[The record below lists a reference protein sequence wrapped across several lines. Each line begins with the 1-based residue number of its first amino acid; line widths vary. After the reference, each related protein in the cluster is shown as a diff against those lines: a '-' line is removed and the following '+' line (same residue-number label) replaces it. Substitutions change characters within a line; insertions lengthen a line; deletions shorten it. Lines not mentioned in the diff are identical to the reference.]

1 MTHSFHSPSY
11 SSGRTPVG
19 KTILRAAACL
29 VWVGGVVLAIATSVC
44 TETVGTVS
52 RTAFSW
58 LNFHTALC
66 AYALYGGLL
75 WIAGALFD
83 RPGTFRRALSSLRDL
98 FPGRRDATHDFD
110 PDYEVPPH
118 FGGDASNGHGV
129 PYFGGDKPEDFD
141 EFNPDDVPDDMP
153 EEFKPHRFDGEAPK
167 FKAPHFGGDKP
178 EDFDEFN
185 PDDVPDDMPEEFKPH
200 RFDGKAPKFKTP
212 HFGGTTPKGF
222 EASHFDGSDPE
233 DFEAPRFDGNASED
247 FKAYGFDGG
256 DSADSSIPG
265 HEEPPFGTSE
275 ADEDE
280 ERAPL
285 FVGSWPQESGEPIVW
300 DVLAKEGNRKLLLSR
315 KAVAKRPYHDA
326 DEPVSWETCSLRAW
340 LNGDFYRAAFND
352 YEKQHILKIPVTAD
366 RNTYCNTD
374 AGNSTDDHVFL
385 LSLPEVNALLRRKLS
400 AKRKCEASPADAPDA
415 DNDNKAA
422 DDTGCVWW
430 LRSPGSEKNEAACVN
445 GDGQI
450 SNFGLPATT
459 PTIAVRPC
467 IWVRDM

>member
-29 VWVGGVVLAIATSVC
+29 VWVGGVVLAIATSVY

-118 FGGDASNGHGV
+118 FGGGASNGHGV
-129 PYFGGDKPEDFD
+129 PYFGGDKPE
-141 EFNPDDVPDDMP
+141 
-153 EEFKPHRFDGEAPK
+153 G
-167 FKAPHFGGDKP
+167 
-178 EDFDEFN
+178 FDEFN

-233 DFEAPRFDGNASED
+233 DFEAPRFDGNASE
-247 FKAYGFDGG
+247 GFEASGCDGG

-265 HEEPPFGTSE
+265 HEEAPFGTSE

-280 ERAPL
+280 ERSPL
-285 FVGSWPQESGEPIVW
+285 FVGSWPQGSGEPIVW
-300 DVLAKEGNRKLLLSR
+300 DVLAEEGNRKLLLSR
-315 KAVAKRPYHDA
+315 KAVAKRSYHDA

-374 AGNSTDDHVFL
+374 AGNS
-385 LSLPEVNALLRRKLS
+385 S
-400 AKRKCEASPADAPDA
+400 
-415 DNDNKAA
+415 
-422 DDTGCVWW
+422 
-430 LRSPGSEKNEAACVN
+430 
-445 GDGQI
+445 
-450 SNFGLPATT
+450 
-459 PTIAVRPC
+459 
-467 IWVRDM
+467 

>member
-44 TETVGTVS
+44 TETAGTVS
-52 RTAFSW
+52 RAAFSW

-98 FPGRRDATHDFD
+98 FPGRRDAKYNFD

-118 FGGDASNGHGV
+118 FADNPSASGAPAYEAPHFGTFAGSHSPYTDDASEN
-129 PYFGGDKPEDFD
+129 PSGDKPKNFD
-141 EFNPDDVPDDMP
+141 EFNPDDL
-153 EEFKPHRFDGEAPK
+153 
-167 FKAPHFGGDKP
+167 
-178 EDFDEFN
+178 
-185 PDDVPDDMPEEFKPH
+185 PDDMPEEFKPH
-200 RFDGKAPKFKTP
+200 RFDGKAPKFKAP

-233 DFEAPRFDGNASED
+233 DFEAPRFDDTASED
-247 FKAYGFDGG
+247 FESSGFDGG
-256 DSADSSIPG
+256 DSADSSIPS
-265 HEEPPFGTSE
+265 HEEAPFGASE
-275 ADEDE
+275 TDEDE

-285 FVGSWPQESGEPIVW
+285 FVGSWPQGSGEPIVW
-300 DVLAKEGNRKLLLSR
+300 DVLAEEGNRKLLLSR
-315 KAVAKRPYHDA
+315 KAVAKLPYHDA

-352 YEKQHILKIPVTAD
+352 YEKQRILKIPVTAD
-366 RNTYCNTD
+366 KNTYCNTD

-385 LSLPEVNALLRRKLS
+385 LSLSEVNALLRRKLS
-400 AKRKCEASPADAPDA
+400 AKRKCEADPTDAPDA

-459 PTIAVRPC
+459 PTISVRPC

>member
-1 MTHSFHSPSY
+1 
-11 SSGRTPVG
+11 
-19 KTILRAAACL
+19 
-29 VWVGGVVLAIATSVC
+29 
-44 TETVGTVS
+44 
-52 RTAFSW
+52 
-58 LNFHTALC
+58 
-66 AYALYGGLL
+66 
-75 WIAGALFD
+75 
-83 RPGTFRRALSSLRDL
+83 
-98 FPGRRDATHDFD
+98 
-110 PDYEVPPH
+110 
-118 FGGDASNGHGV
+118 
-129 PYFGGDKPEDFD
+129 
-141 EFNPDDVPDDMP
+141 MP
-153 EEFKPHRFDGEAPK
+153 EEFKPHRFGGKAPK
-167 FKAPHFGGDKP
+167 FKTPHFGGDKP

-185 PDDVPDDMPEEFKPH
+185 PDDVPDDMPEAFKPH
-200 RFDGKAPKFKTP
+200 RFGGKAPKFKTP

-247 FKAYGFDGG
+247 FKASGFDGG

-265 HEEPPFGTSE
+265 HEEAPFGASE
-275 ADEDE
+275 TDEDE
-280 ERAPL
+280 ERPPL

-300 DVLAKEGNRKLLLSR
+300 DVLAEEGNRKLLLSR

-340 LNGDFYRAAFND
+340 LNGDFFRAAFND

-400 AKRKCEASPADAPDA
+400 AKRKCEADPADAPDA

-450 SNFGLPATT
+450 SNFGLPANT

>member
-66 AYALYGGLL
+66 AYALYGALL

-118 FGGDASNGHGV
+118 FGSGASNGHGV
-129 PYFGGDKPEDFD
+129 
-141 EFNPDDVPDDMP
+141 
-153 EEFKPHRFDGEAPK
+153 
-167 FKAPHFGGDKP
+167 PHFGGDKP
-178 EDFDEFN
+178 EGFDEFN
-185 PDDVPDDMPEEFKPH
+185 PDDLPDDMPEEFKPH

-247 FKAYGFDGG
+247 FKASGFDGG

-265 HEEPPFGTSE
+265 HEEAPFGTSE
-275 ADEDE
+275 TDEDE

-285 FVGSWPQESGEPIVW
+285 FVGSWPQGCGEPIVW
-300 DVLAKEGNRKLLLSR
+300 DVLAEEGNRKLLLSR

-340 LNGDFYRAAFND
+340 LNGDFFRAAFND

-400 AKRKCEASPADAPDA
+400 AKRKCEADPADAPDA

>member
-118 FGGDASNGHGV
+118 FGSGASNGHSV
-129 PYFGGDKPEDFD
+129 
-141 EFNPDDVPDDMP
+141 
-153 EEFKPHRFDGEAPK
+153 
-167 FKAPHFGGDKP
+167 PHFGGDKP
-178 EDFDEFN
+178 EGFDEFN
-185 PDDVPDDMPEEFKPH
+185 PDDLSDDMPEEFKPH
-200 RFDGKAPKFKTP
+200 RFDGKALKFKTP

-233 DFEAPRFDGNASED
+233 DFEAPRFDDTASED
-247 FKAYGFDGG
+247 FESPGFDGG

-265 HEEPPFGTSE
+265 HEEAPFGASE

-285 FVGSWPQESGEPIVW
+285 FVGSWPQGSGEPIVW
-300 DVLAKEGNRKLLLSR
+300 DVLAEEGNRKLLLSR

-352 YEKQHILKIPVTAD
+352 YEKQRILKIPVTAD

-400 AKRKCEASPADAPDA
+400 AKRKCEAAPADAPDA

-450 SNFGLPATT
+450 SNFGLPANT

-467 IWVRDM
+467 IWVRDL

>member
-66 AYALYGGLL
+66 AYALYGALL

-118 FGGDASNGHGV
+118 FGSGASNGHSV
-129 PYFGGDKPEDFD
+129 
-141 EFNPDDVPDDMP
+141 
-153 EEFKPHRFDGEAPK
+153 
-167 FKAPHFGGDKP
+167 PHFGGDKP
-178 EDFDEFN
+178 EGFDEFN
-185 PDDVPDDMPEEFKPH
+185 PDDLPDDMPEEFKPH

-222 EASHFDGSDPE
+222 EASHFAGSDPE

-247 FKAYGFDGG
+247 FKASGFDGG

-265 HEEPPFGTSE
+265 HEEAPFGTSE

-285 FVGSWPQESGEPIVW
+285 FVGSWPQGSGEPIVW
-300 DVLAKEGNRKLLLSR
+300 DVLAEEGNRKLLLSR

-400 AKRKCEASPADAPDA
+400 AKRKCEADPADAPDA

>member
-1 MTHSFHSPSY
+1 
-11 SSGRTPVG
+11 
-19 KTILRAAACL
+19 
-29 VWVGGVVLAIATSVC
+29 
-44 TETVGTVS
+44 
-52 RTAFSW
+52 
-58 LNFHTALC
+58 
-66 AYALYGGLL
+66 
-75 WIAGALFD
+75 
-83 RPGTFRRALSSLRDL
+83 
-98 FPGRRDATHDFD
+98 
-110 PDYEVPPH
+110 
-118 FGGDASNGHGV
+118 
-129 PYFGGDKPEDFD
+129 
-141 EFNPDDVPDDMP
+141 
-153 EEFKPHRFDGEAPK
+153 
-167 FKAPHFGGDKP
+167 
-178 EDFDEFN
+178 
-185 PDDVPDDMPEEFKPH
+185 MPEEFKPH
-200 RFDGKAPKFKTP
+200 RFDGKAPKFKAP

-247 FKAYGFDGG
+247 FKASGFDGG

-265 HEEPPFGTSE
+265 HEEAPFGTSE

-285 FVGSWPQESGEPIVW
+285 FVGSWPQGSGEPIVW
-300 DVLAKEGNRKLLLSR
+300 DVLAEEGNRKLLLSR

-400 AKRKCEASPADAPDA
+400 AKRKCEADPADAPDA

-450 SNFGLPATT
+450 SNFGLPANT

-467 IWVRDM
+467 IWVRDL

>member
-118 FGGDASNGHGV
+118 FGSGASNGHSV
-129 PYFGGDKPEDFD
+129 
-141 EFNPDDVPDDMP
+141 
-153 EEFKPHRFDGEAPK
+153 
-167 FKAPHFGGDKP
+167 PHFGGDKP

-185 PDDVPDDMPEEFKPH
+185 PDDVPDDMPEAFKPH
-200 RFDGKAPKFKTP
+200 RFGGKAPKFKTP

-247 FKAYGFDGG
+247 FKASGFDGG

-265 HEEPPFGTSE
+265 HEEAPFGASE
-275 ADEDE
+275 TDEDE
-280 ERAPL
+280 ERPPL

-300 DVLAKEGNRKLLLSR
+300 DVLAEEGNRKLLLSR

-340 LNGDFYRAAFND
+340 LNGDFFRAAFND

-400 AKRKCEASPADAPDA
+400 AKRKCEADPADAPDA
-415 DNDNKAA
+415 DNDNTAA

-450 SNFGLPATT
+450 SNFGLPANT

>member
-98 FPGRRDATHDFD
+98 FPGRRDATHAFD

-118 FGGDASNGHGV
+118 FGSGASNGHGV
-129 PYFGGDKPEDFD
+129 PYFGGDKPEGFD
-141 EFNPDDVPDDMP
+141 EFNPDDLS
-153 EEFKPHRFDGEAPK
+153 
-167 FKAPHFGGDKP
+167 
-178 EDFDEFN
+178 
-185 PDDVPDDMPEEFKPH
+185 DDMPEEFKPH
-200 RFDGKAPKFKTP
+200 RFDGKAPKFKAP

-247 FKAYGFDGG
+247 FKASGFDGG

-265 HEEPPFGTSE
+265 HEEAPFGASE

-285 FVGSWPQESGEPIVW
+285 FVGSWPQGSGEPIVW
-300 DVLAKEGNRKLLLSR
+300 DVLAEEGNRKLLLSR

-352 YEKQHILKIPVTAD
+352 YEKQRILKIPVTAD

-400 AKRKCEASPADAPDA
+400 AKRKCEAAPADAPDA
-415 DNDNKAA
+415 DNNNKAA

-450 SNFGLPATT
+450 SNFGLPANT

>member
-19 KTILRAAACL
+19 KTILRAAACF

-118 FGGDASNGHGV
+118 FGGDASNGHSV
-129 PYFGGDKPEDFD
+129 
-141 EFNPDDVPDDMP
+141 
-153 EEFKPHRFDGEAPK
+153 
-167 FKAPHFGGDKP
+167 PHFGGDKP
-178 EDFDEFN
+178 EGFDEFN
-185 PDDVPDDMPEEFKPH
+185 PDDLSDDMPEEFKPH

-233 DFEAPRFDGNASED
+233 DFEAPRFDDTASED
-247 FKAYGFDGG
+247 FESPGFDGG

-265 HEEPPFGTSE
+265 HEEAPFGTSE

-280 ERAPL
+280 EQAPL
-285 FVGSWPQESGEPIVW
+285 FVGSWPQGSGEPIVW
-300 DVLAKEGNRKLLLSR
+300 DVLAEEGNRKLLLSR

-352 YEKQHILKIPVTAD
+352 YEKQRILKIPVTAD

-400 AKRKCEASPADAPDA
+400 AKRKCEADPADAPDA

-459 PTIAVRPC
+459 PTISVRPC

>member
-75 WIAGALFD
+75 WIVGALFD

-118 FGGDASNGHGV
+118 FSSGASNGHGV
-129 PYFGGDKPEDFD
+129 PHFGDDKPEDFD
-141 EFNPDDVPDDMP
+141 EFNPDDLPNDMP
-153 EEFKPHRFDGEAPK
+153 EDFRPHRFG
-167 FKAPHFGGDKP
+167 
-178 EDFDEFN
+178 
-185 PDDVPDDMPEEFKPH
+185 
-200 RFDGKAPKFKTP
+200 GKAPKFKTP

-247 FKAYGFDGG
+247 FKASGFDGG

-265 HEEPPFGTSE
+265 HEEAPFGASE
-275 ADEDE
+275 TDEDE
-280 ERAPL
+280 ERPPL

-340 LNGDFYRAAFND
+340 LNGDFFRAAFND

-400 AKRKCEASPADAPDA
+400 AKRKCEADPADAPDA

-450 SNFGLPATT
+450 SNFGLPANT

>member
-98 FPGRRDATHDFD
+98 FPGRRDAARDFD
-110 PDYEVPPH
+110 PDYKVPPH
-118 FGGDASNGHGV
+118 FGSGASNGHGV
-129 PYFGGDKPEDFD
+129 PYFGGDKPE
-141 EFNPDDVPDDMP
+141 
-153 EEFKPHRFDGEAPK
+153 G
-167 FKAPHFGGDKP
+167 
-178 EDFDEFN
+178 FDEFN

-247 FKAYGFDGG
+247 FKAYGFDGS

-265 HEEPPFGTSE
+265 HEEAPFGASE
-275 ADEDE
+275 TDEDE
-280 ERAPL
+280 ERPPL
-285 FVGSWPQESGEPIVW
+285 FVGSWPQGSGEPIVW
-300 DVLAKEGNRKLLLSR
+300 DVLAEEGNRKLLLSR
-315 KAVAKRPYHDA
+315 KAVAKLPYHDT

-400 AKRKCEASPADAPDA
+400 AKRKCEADPADAPYA

>member
-118 FGGDASNGHGV
+118 FGGGASNGHSV
-129 PYFGGDKPEDFD
+129 
-141 EFNPDDVPDDMP
+141 
-153 EEFKPHRFDGEAPK
+153 
-167 FKAPHFGGDKP
+167 PHFGGDKP
-178 EDFDEFN
+178 EGFDEFN
-185 PDDVPDDMPEEFKPH
+185 PDDLSDDMPEEFKPH

-247 FKAYGFDGG
+247 FKASGFDGG

-265 HEEPPFGTSE
+265 HEEAPFGTSE

-300 DVLAKEGNRKLLLSR
+300 DVLAEEGNRKLLLSR

-352 YEKQHILKIPVTAD
+352 YEKQRILKIPVTAD

-400 AKRKCEASPADAPDA
+400 AKRKCEADPADAPDA

-450 SNFGLPATT
+450 SNFGLPANT

>member
-118 FGGDASNGHGV
+118 FGSGASNGHSV
-129 PYFGGDKPEDFD
+129 
-141 EFNPDDVPDDMP
+141 
-153 EEFKPHRFDGEAPK
+153 
-167 FKAPHFGGDKP
+167 PHFGGDKP

-185 PDDVPDDMPEEFKPH
+185 PDDVPDDMPEAFKPH
-200 RFDGKAPKFKTP
+200 RFGGKAPKFKTP

-247 FKAYGFDGG
+247 FKASGFDGG

-265 HEEPPFGTSE
+265 HEEAPFGASE
-275 ADEDE
+275 TDEDE
-280 ERAPL
+280 ERPPL

-300 DVLAKEGNRKLLLSR
+300 DVLAEEGNRKLLLSR

-340 LNGDFYRAAFND
+340 LNGDFFRAAFND

-400 AKRKCEASPADAPDA
+400 AKRKCEADPADAPDA

-450 SNFGLPATT
+450 SNFGLPANT

>member
-118 FGGDASNGHGV
+118 FGSGASNGH
-129 PYFGGDKPEDFD
+129 
-141 EFNPDDVPDDMP
+141 DV
-153 EEFKPHRFDGEAPK
+153 
-167 FKAPHFGGDKP
+167 PHFGGDKP
-178 EDFDEFN
+178 EGFDEFN
-185 PDDVPDDMPEEFKPH
+185 PDDLSDDMPEEFKPH
-200 RFDGKAPKFKTP
+200 RFDGKAPKFKAP

-247 FKAYGFDGG
+247 FKASGFDGG

-265 HEEPPFGTSE
+265 HEEAPFGTSE

-285 FVGSWPQESGEPIVW
+285 FVGSWPQGSGEPIVW
-300 DVLAKEGNRKLLLSR
+300 DVLAEEGNRKLLLSR

-400 AKRKCEASPADAPDA
+400 AKRKCEADPADAPDA

-450 SNFGLPATT
+450 SNFGLPANT

-467 IWVRDM
+467 IWVRDL

>member
-118 FGGDASNGHGV
+118 FGSGASNGHSV
-129 PYFGGDKPEDFD
+129 
-141 EFNPDDVPDDMP
+141 
-153 EEFKPHRFDGEAPK
+153 
-167 FKAPHFGGDKP
+167 PHFGGDKP
-178 EDFDEFN
+178 EGFDEFN
-185 PDDVPDDMPEEFKPH
+185 PDDLPDDMPEEFKPH

-247 FKAYGFDGG
+247 FKASGFDGG

-265 HEEPPFGTSE
+265 HEEAPFGTSE

-285 FVGSWPQESGEPIVW
+285 FVGSWPQGSGEPIVW
-300 DVLAKEGNRKLLLSR
+300 DVLAEEGNRKLLLSR

-385 LSLPEVNALLRRKLS
+385 LSLPEVNSLLRRKLS
-400 AKRKCEASPADAPDA
+400 AKRKCEADPADAPDA

>member
-52 RTAFSW
+52 RTAFNW

-118 FGGDASNGHGV
+118 FGSGASNGHGV
-129 PYFGGDKPEDFD
+129 PYFGGDKPEGFD
-141 EFNPDDVPDDMP
+141 EFNPDDLS
-153 EEFKPHRFDGEAPK
+153 
-167 FKAPHFGGDKP
+167 
-178 EDFDEFN
+178 
-185 PDDVPDDMPEEFKPH
+185 DDMPEEFKPH

-233 DFEAPRFDGNASED
+233 DFEAPRFDDTASED
-247 FKAYGFDGG
+247 FESPGFDGG

-265 HEEPPFGTSE
+265 HEEAPFGTSE

-285 FVGSWPQESGEPIVW
+285 FVGSWPQGSGEPIVW
-300 DVLAKEGNRKLLLSR
+300 DVLAEEGNRKLLLSR

-352 YEKQHILKIPVTAD
+352 YEKQRILKIPVTAD

-400 AKRKCEASPADAPDA
+400 AKRKCEAAPADAPDA

-450 SNFGLPATT
+450 SNFGLPANT

>member
-75 WIAGALFD
+75 WIVGALFD

-118 FGGDASNGHGV
+118 FSSGASNGHGV
-129 PYFGGDKPEDFD
+129 PHFGDDKPEDFD
-141 EFNPDDVPDDMP
+141 EFNPDDLPNDMP
-153 EEFKPHRFDGEAPK
+153 EDFRPHRFGGKAPK

-185 PDDVPDDMPEEFKPH
+185 PDDVPDDMPEAFKPH
-200 RFDGKAPKFKTP
+200 RFGGKAPKFKTP

-233 DFEAPRFDGNASED
+233 DFETPRFDGNASED
-247 FKAYGFDGG
+247 FKASGFDGG

-265 HEEPPFGTSE
+265 HAEAPFGASE
-275 ADEDE
+275 TDEDE
-280 ERAPL
+280 ERPPL
-285 FVGSWPQESGEPIVW
+285 FVGSWPQGSGEPIVW
-300 DVLAKEGNRKLLLSR
+300 DVLAEEGNRKLLLSR

-400 AKRKCEASPADAPDA
+400 AKRKCEADPADAPGA

-459 PTIAVRPC
+459 PTIGVRPC

>member
-1 MTHSFHSPSY
+1 LTHTFHSPNR

-52 RTAFSW
+52 HTAFSW

-83 RPGTFRRALSSLRDL
+83 RPGTFRRVLSSLRDL
-98 FPGRRDATHDFD
+98 FPGRRDAKYDFD

-118 FGGDASNGHGV
+118 FADNPSASGTPAYEAPHFGTFAGSHSPYTGDASKN
-129 PYFGGDKPEDFD
+129 PGGNKPKDFD
-141 EFNPDDVPDDMP
+141 EFTPDDLPDDMP
-153 EEFKPHRFDGEAPK
+153 EDYKPHHWSGKAPK
-167 FKAPHFGGDKP
+167 FKAP
-178 EDFDEFN
+178 
-185 PDDVPDDMPEEFKPH
+185 
-200 RFDGKAPKFKTP
+200 RFDGSA
-212 HFGGTTPKGF
+212 
-222 EASHFDGSDPE
+222 PE
-233 DFEAPRFDGNASED
+233 DFEAPHFDGTASED
-247 FKAYGFDGG
+247 FESSDFDCG
-256 DSADSSIPG
+256 DSADSSIPN
-265 HEEPPFGTSE
+265 HEEAPFGASKT
-275 ADEDE
+275 DEDE

-285 FVGSWPQESGEPIVW
+285 FVGSWPQGSGEPIVW
-300 DVLAKEGNRKLLLSR
+300 DVLAEEGNRKLLLSR
-315 KAVAKRPYHDA
+315 KAVAKRPYHDT

-352 YEKQHILKIPVTAD
+352 YEKQHILKIPVSAD
-366 RNTYCNTD
+366 KNTYCNTD

-385 LSLPEVNALLRRKLS
+385 LSLSEVNALLRRKLA
-400 AKRKCEASPADAPDA
+400 AKRKCEADPADAPDA
-415 DNDNKAA
+415 ANDNKAA

-445 GDGQI
+445 GDGRI

-459 PTIAVRPC
+459 PTISVRPC

>member
-118 FGGDASNGHGV
+118 FGSGASNGHSV
-129 PYFGGDKPEDFD
+129 PHFGGDKPEGFD
-141 EFNPDDVPDDMP
+141 EFNPDDLSDDMP
-153 EEFKPHRFDGEAPK
+153 EEFKPHRFDGKALK
-167 FKAPHFGGDKP
+167 FKTPHFGGDKP

-247 FKAYGFDGG
+247 FKASGFDGG

-265 HEEPPFGTSE
+265 HEEAPFGTSE

-280 ERAPL
+280 EQAPL

-300 DVLAKEGNRKLLLSR
+300 DVLAEEGNRKLLLSR
-315 KAVAKRPYHDA
+315 KAVAKRLVIA
-326 DEPVSWETCSLRAW
+326 EPGSAGCQTGKR
-340 LNGDFYRAAFND
+340 D
-352 YEKQHILKIPVTAD
+352 EKQLTPRNGAD
-366 RNTYCNTD
+366 TR
-374 AGNSTDDHVFL
+374 GN
-385 LSLPEVNALLRRKLS
+385 
-400 AKRKCEASPADAPDA
+400 
-415 DNDNKAA
+415 
-422 DDTGCVWW
+422 
-430 LRSPGSEKNEAACVN
+430 
-445 GDGQI
+445 
-450 SNFGLPATT
+450 
-459 PTIAVRPC
+459 
-467 IWVRDM
+467 

>member
-1 MTHSFHSPSY
+1 
-11 SSGRTPVG
+11 
-19 KTILRAAACL
+19 
-29 VWVGGVVLAIATSVC
+29 
-44 TETVGTVS
+44 
-52 RTAFSW
+52 
-58 LNFHTALC
+58 
-66 AYALYGGLL
+66 
-75 WIAGALFD
+75 
-83 RPGTFRRALSSLRDL
+83 
-98 FPGRRDATHDFD
+98 
-110 PDYEVPPH
+110 
-118 FGGDASNGHGV
+118 
-129 PYFGGDKPEDFD
+129 
-141 EFNPDDVPDDMP
+141 MP
-153 EEFKPHRFDGEAPK
+153 EEFKPHRFGGKAPK
-167 FKAPHFGGDKP
+167 FKTPHFGGDKP

-185 PDDVPDDMPEEFKPH
+185 PDDVPDDMPEAFKPH
-200 RFDGKAPKFKTP
+200 RFGGKAPKFKTP

-247 FKAYGFDGG
+247 FKASGFDGG

-265 HEEPPFGTSE
+265 HEEAPFGTSE
-275 ADEDE
+275 TDEDE

-285 FVGSWPQESGEPIVW
+285 FVGSWPQGSGEPIVW
-300 DVLAKEGNRKLLLSR
+300 DVLAEEGNRKLLLSR
-315 KAVAKRPYHDA
+315 KAVAKLPYHDA

-340 LNGDFYRAAFND
+340 LNGDFFRAAFND

-400 AKRKCEASPADAPDA
+400 AKRKCEAAPADAPDA

>member
-118 FGGDASNGHGV
+118 FGSGASNGHSV
-129 PYFGGDKPEDFD
+129 PHFGGDKPEGFD

-153 EEFKPHRFDGEAPK
+153 EAFKPHRFG
-167 FKAPHFGGDKP
+167 
-178 EDFDEFN
+178 
-185 PDDVPDDMPEEFKPH
+185 
-200 RFDGKAPKFKTP
+200 GKAPKFKTP

-247 FKAYGFDGG
+247 FKASGFDGG

-265 HEEPPFGTSE
+265 HEEAPFGASE
-275 ADEDE
+275 TDEDE
-280 ERAPL
+280 ERPPL

-300 DVLAKEGNRKLLLSR
+300 DVLAEEGNRKLLLSR

-340 LNGDFYRAAFND
+340 LNGDFFRAAFND

-400 AKRKCEASPADAPDA
+400 AKRKCEADPADAPDA

-450 SNFGLPATT
+450 SNFGLPANT

>member
-75 WIAGALFD
+75 WIVGALFD

-118 FGGDASNGHGV
+118 FSSGASNGHGV
-129 PYFGGDKPEDFD
+129 PHFGDDKPEDFD

-153 EEFKPHRFDGEAPK
+153 EAFKPHRFG
-167 FKAPHFGGDKP
+167 
-178 EDFDEFN
+178 
-185 PDDVPDDMPEEFKPH
+185 
-200 RFDGKAPKFKTP
+200 GKAPKFKTP

-247 FKAYGFDGG
+247 FKASGFDGG

-265 HEEPPFGTSE
+265 HEEAPFGASE
-275 ADEDE
+275 TDEDE
-280 ERAPL
+280 ERPPL

-300 DVLAKEGNRKLLLSR
+300 DVLAEEGNRKLLLSR

-340 LNGDFYRAAFND
+340 LNGDFFRAAFND

-400 AKRKCEASPADAPDA
+400 AKRKCEAAPADAPDA

>member
-98 FPGRRDATHDFD
+98 FPGRRDVTHDFD

-118 FGGDASNGHGV
+118 FGSGASNGHGV
-129 PYFGGDKPEDFD
+129 PYFGGDKPE
-141 EFNPDDVPDDMP
+141 
-153 EEFKPHRFDGEAPK
+153 G
-167 FKAPHFGGDKP
+167 
-178 EDFDEFN
+178 FDEFN

-247 FKAYGFDGG
+247 FKASGFDGG

-265 HEEPPFGTSE
+265 HEEAPFGASE
-275 ADEDE
+275 TDEDE
-280 ERAPL
+280 ERPPL

-300 DVLAKEGNRKLLLSR
+300 DVLAEEGNRKLLLSR

-340 LNGDFYRAAFND
+340 LNGDFFRAAFND

-400 AKRKCEASPADAPDA
+400 AKRKCEADPADAPDA

-450 SNFGLPATT
+450 SNFGLPANT

>member
-44 TETVGTVS
+44 TETAGTVS
-52 RTAFSW
+52 RAAFSW

-83 RPGTFRRALSSLRDL
+83 RPGTLRRALSSLRDL
-98 FPGRRDATHDFD
+98 FPGRRDAAHDFD

-118 FGGDASNGHGV
+118 FGSGASNGHGV

-141 EFNPDDVPDDMP
+141 EFNPDDLS
-153 EEFKPHRFDGEAPK
+153 
-167 FKAPHFGGDKP
+167 
-178 EDFDEFN
+178 
-185 PDDVPDDMPEEFKPH
+185 DDMPEEFKPH
-200 RFDGKAPKFKTP
+200 RFDGKAPKFKAP

-247 FKAYGFDGG
+247 FKASGFDGG

-265 HEEPPFGTSE
+265 HEEAPFGTSE

-300 DVLAKEGNRKLLLSR
+300 DVLAEEGNRKLLLSR

-400 AKRKCEASPADAPDA
+400 AKRKCEADPADAPDA

-450 SNFGLPATT
+450 SNFGLPANT

>member
-118 FGGDASNGHGV
+118 FGSGASNGHSV
-129 PYFGGDKPEDFD
+129 
-141 EFNPDDVPDDMP
+141 
-153 EEFKPHRFDGEAPK
+153 
-167 FKAPHFGGDKP
+167 PHFGGDKP
-178 EDFDEFN
+178 EGFDEFN
-185 PDDVPDDMPEEFKPH
+185 PDDLPDDMPEEFKPH

-233 DFEAPRFDGNASED
+233 DFEAPRFDDTASED
-247 FKAYGFDGG
+247 FESLGFDGG

-265 HEEPPFGTSE
+265 HEEAPFGTSE

-285 FVGSWPQESGEPIVW
+285 FVGSWPQGSGEPIVW
-300 DVLAKEGNRKLLLSR
+300 DVLAEEGNRKLLLSR

-400 AKRKCEASPADAPDA
+400 AKRKCEADPTDAPDA
-415 DNDNKAA
+415 DNNNKAA

>member
-118 FGGDASNGHGV
+118 FGSGASNGHGV
-129 PYFGGDKPEDFD
+129 
-141 EFNPDDVPDDMP
+141 
-153 EEFKPHRFDGEAPK
+153 
-167 FKAPHFGGDKP
+167 PHFGGDKP
-178 EDFDEFN
+178 EGFDEFN
-185 PDDVPDDMPEEFKPH
+185 PDDLPDDMPEEFKPH

-233 DFEAPRFDGNASED
+233 DFEAPRFDDTASED
-247 FKAYGFDGG
+247 FESPGFDGG

-265 HEEPPFGTSE
+265 HEEAPFGTSE

-280 ERAPL
+280 EQAPL

-300 DVLAKEGNRKLLLSR
+300 DVLAEEGNRKLLLSR

-352 YEKQHILKIPVTAD
+352 YEKQRILKIPVTAD

-400 AKRKCEASPADAPDA
+400 AKRKCEADPADAPDA

>member
-75 WIAGALFD
+75 WIVGALFD

-118 FGGDASNGHGV
+118 FSSGASNGHGV
-129 PYFGGDKPEDFD
+129 PHFGDDKPEDFD
-141 EFNPDDVPDDMP
+141 EFNPDDLPNDMP
-153 EEFKPHRFDGEAPK
+153 EDFRPHRFG
-167 FKAPHFGGDKP
+167 
-178 EDFDEFN
+178 
-185 PDDVPDDMPEEFKPH
+185 
-200 RFDGKAPKFKTP
+200 GKAPKFKTP

-247 FKAYGFDGG
+247 FKASGFDGG

-265 HEEPPFGTSE
+265 HEEAPFGTSE
-275 ADEDE
+275 TDEDE

-285 FVGSWPQESGEPIVW
+285 FVGSWPQGSGEPIVW
-300 DVLAKEGNRKLLLSR
+300 DVLAEEGNRKLLLSR
-315 KAVAKRPYHDA
+315 KAVAKLPYHDA

-340 LNGDFYRAAFND
+340 LNGDFFRAAFND

-400 AKRKCEASPADAPDA
+400 AKRKCEAAPADAPDA

>member
-1 MTHSFHSPSY
+1 LTHSFHSPSY

-83 RPGTFRRALSSLRDL
+83 RPGTFRRALSSLRNL

-118 FGGDASNGHGV
+118 FGSGASNGHGV
-129 PYFGGDKPEDFD
+129 PCFGGDKPEGFD
-141 EFNPDDVPDDMP
+141 EFNPDDLPDDMP
-153 EEFKPHRFDGEAPK
+153 EEFKPHRFDGKAPK
-167 FKAPHFGGDKP
+167 FKTPHFGGDKP

-200 RFDGKAPKFKTP
+200 RFDGKAPKFKAP

-222 EASHFDGSDPE
+222 EASHFDGSAPD
-233 DFEAPRFDGNASED
+233 DFEPPRFDDTASED
-247 FKAYGFDGG
+247 FESSGFDGG
-256 DSADSSIPG
+256 DSADSSIPS
-265 HEEPPFGTSE
+265 HEEAPFGASE

-280 ERAPL
+280 ARAPL
-285 FVGSWPQESGEPIVW
+285 FVGSWPQGSGEPIVW
-300 DVLAKEGNRKLLLSR
+300 DVLAEEGNRKLLLSR

-352 YEKQHILKIPVTAD
+352 YEKQRILKIPVTAD

-385 LSLPEVNALLRRKLS
+385 LSLSEVNTLLRRQLS
-400 AKRKCEASPADAPDA
+400 SKRKCEADPADTPDA
-415 DNDNKAA
+415 ANDNKAA

-467 IWVRDM
+467 IWVRDL

>member
-118 FGGDASNGHGV
+118 FGGGVSNGHGV
-129 PYFGGDKPEDFD
+129 PCFGGDKPE
-141 EFNPDDVPDDMP
+141 
-153 EEFKPHRFDGEAPK
+153 G
-167 FKAPHFGGDKP
+167 
-178 EDFDEFN
+178 FDEFN

-212 HFGGTTPKGF
+212 HVGGTTPKGF

-233 DFEAPRFDGNASED
+233 DFEAPRFDDTASED
-247 FKAYGFDGG
+247 FESPGFDGG
-256 DSADSSIPG
+256 DSADSSIPN
-265 HEEPPFGTSE
+265 HEEAPFGTSE
-275 ADEDE
+275 TDEDE

-300 DVLAKEGNRKLLLSR
+300 DVLAEEGNRKLLLSR

-352 YEKQHILKIPVTAD
+352 YEKQRILKIPVTAD

-400 AKRKCEASPADAPDA
+400 AKRKCEADPADAPDA

>member
-1 MTHSFHSPSY
+1 MTHTFHSPNR

-44 TETVGTVS
+44 TETAGTVS
-52 RTAFSW
+52 RAAFSW

-98 FPGRRDATHDFD
+98 FPGRRDAKYNFD

-118 FGGDASNGHGV
+118 FADNPSASG
-129 PYFGGDKPEDFD
+129 
-141 EFNPDDVPDDMP
+141 
-153 EEFKPHRFDGEAPK
+153 APAYE
-167 FKAPHFGGDKP
+167 APHFGTFAGSHSPYTDDASENPSGDKP
-178 EDFDEFN
+178 KNFDEFN

-233 DFEAPRFDGNASED
+233 DFEAPRFDDTASED
-247 FKAYGFDGG
+247 FESPGFDGG

-265 HEEPPFGTSE
+265 HEEAPFGTSE

-300 DVLAKEGNRKLLLSR
+300 DVLAEEGNRKLLLSR

-400 AKRKCEASPADAPDA
+400 AKRKCEADPADAPDA

-450 SNFGLPATT
+450 SNFGLPANT

>member
-98 FPGRRDATHDFD
+98 FPGRRDATHAFD

-118 FGGDASNGHGV
+118 FGSGASNGHDV
-129 PYFGGDKPEDFD
+129 PY
-141 EFNPDDVPDDMP
+141 
-153 EEFKPHRFDGEAPK
+153 
-167 FKAPHFGGDKP
+167 FGGDKP

-233 DFEAPRFDGNASED
+233 DFEAPRFDDTASED
-247 FKAYGFDGG
+247 FESPGFDGG

-265 HEEPPFGTSE
+265 HEEAPFGTSE

-285 FVGSWPQESGEPIVW
+285 FVGSWPQGSGEPIVW
-300 DVLAKEGNRKLLLSR
+300 DVLAEEGNRKLLLSR

-352 YEKQHILKIPVTAD
+352 YEKQRILKIPVTAD

-400 AKRKCEASPADAPDA
+400 AKRKCEAAPADAPDA

>member
-75 WIAGALFD
+75 WIVGALFD

-118 FGGDASNGHGV
+118 FGSDASNGHGV
-129 PYFGGDKPEDFD
+129 PHFGDDKPEDFD
-141 EFNPDDVPDDMP
+141 EFNPD
-153 EEFKPHRFDGEAPK
+153 
-167 FKAPHFGGDKP
+167 
-178 EDFDEFN
+178 N
-185 PDDVPDDMPEEFKPH
+185 VPDDMPEEFKPH

-247 FKAYGFDGG
+247 FKASGFDGG

-265 HEEPPFGTSE
+265 HEEAPFGTSE

-285 FVGSWPQESGEPIVW
+285 FVGSWPQGSGEPIVW
-300 DVLAKEGNRKLLLSR
+300 DVLAEEENRKLLLSR

-400 AKRKCEASPADAPDA
+400 AKRKCEADPADAPDA

-450 SNFGLPATT
+450 SNFGLPANT

>member
-75 WIAGALFD
+75 WIVGALFD

-118 FGGDASNGHGV
+118 FSSGASNGHGV
-129 PYFGGDKPEDFD
+129 PHFGDDKPEDFD

-153 EEFKPHRFDGEAPK
+153 EAFKPHRFG
-167 FKAPHFGGDKP
+167 
-178 EDFDEFN
+178 
-185 PDDVPDDMPEEFKPH
+185 
-200 RFDGKAPKFKTP
+200 GKAPKFKTP

-247 FKAYGFDGG
+247 FKASGFDGG

-265 HEEPPFGTSE
+265 HEEAPFGASE
-275 ADEDE
+275 TDEDE
-280 ERAPL
+280 ERPPL

-300 DVLAKEGNRKLLLSR
+300 DVLAEEGNRKLLLSR

-340 LNGDFYRAAFND
+340 LNGDFFRAAFND

-385 LSLPEVNALLRRKLS
+385 LSLPEVNSLLRRKLS
-400 AKRKCEASPADAPDA
+400 AKRKCEADPADAPDA

-450 SNFGLPATT
+450 SNFGLPANT